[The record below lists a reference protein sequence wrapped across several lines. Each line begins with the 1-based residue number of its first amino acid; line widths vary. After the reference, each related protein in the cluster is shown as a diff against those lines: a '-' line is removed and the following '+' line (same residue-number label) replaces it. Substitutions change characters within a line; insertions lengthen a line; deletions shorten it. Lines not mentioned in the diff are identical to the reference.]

1 MRGIIISDLGL
12 RTTERFLCDAVTW
25 EACGEGPRLGTEGQV
40 DFRPEEPSEEG
51 IPDGAQWSKKA
62 KSHISYVSS
71 FLHLLTSGAAFLLEE
86 NG

>member
-51 IPDGAQWSKKA
+51 IPDGAQWPIDGA
-62 KSHISYVSS
+62 KRPSHISVMSAASFISS
-71 FLHLLTSGAAFLLEE
+71 PLGQPSF
-86 NG
+86 